1 MCFLSHS
8 WMNKT
13 ARDDDDDDDG
23 DDSTLLGGR
32 AARGV
37 RCVLPKDRIG
47 QT

>member
-1 MCFLSHS
+1 MAMSRTMDVFSG
-8 WMNKT
+8 
-13 ARDDDDDDDG
+13 RDDDDDDGG

-37 RCVLPKDRIG
+37 RCVLPKDRVG